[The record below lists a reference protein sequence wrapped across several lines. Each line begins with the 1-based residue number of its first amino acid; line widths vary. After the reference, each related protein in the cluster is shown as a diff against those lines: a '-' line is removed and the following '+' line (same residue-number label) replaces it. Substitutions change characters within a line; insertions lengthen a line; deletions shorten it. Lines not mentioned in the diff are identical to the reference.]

1 MPHCNRRIRIS
12 IVNPRER
19 EIRMMNLLKRSVLWS
34 AALLA
39 AAPLITSA
47 GSFQVSPVRVQLTPS
62 SPTAAINVRN
72 ESQTDSVILQLRAMD
87 WKQEAGEDVYTA
99 STELIATPPIFTIP
113 PGGTQTVR
121 VGLRKT
127 VQTDIQQ
134 TFRLY
139 LTEIPPA
146 PKDGFQGLQVA
157 LNIGI
162 PIFVAP
168 KSLSGTPPVWRASL
182 TPDGKLALSATNAS
196 NAHVQI
202 LDAQIYD
209 EKDSIAVAVLTEPK
223 YILAGQSTRW
233 QLALTRK
240 PVGMMRLTV
249 RTDGGSIETK
259 VNLAAAP

>member
-1 MPHCNRRIRIS
+1 MTLFNRF
-12 IVNPRER
+12 VCC
-19 EIRMMNLLKRSVLWS
+19 W
-34 AALLA
+34 AALFA
-39 AAPLITSA
+39 AIPLVTSA

-62 SPTAAINVRN
+62 SPTAAVSVRN
-72 ESQTDSVILQLRAMD
+72 ESQTESVVLQLRAMD
-87 WKQEAGEDVYTA
+87 WKQESGEDVYTA

-127 VQTDIQQ
+127 NQTDVQQ

-139 LTEIPPA
+139 LTEVPPA
-146 PKDGFQGLQVA
+146 PKEGFQGLQVA

-168 KSLSGTPPVWRASL
+168 KSLTGTPPVWRASV
-182 TPDGKLALSATNAS
+182 TTDGKLALTATNAS

-209 EKDSIAVAVLTEPK
+209 EKDGVAVAILAEPR
-223 YILAGQSTRW
+223 YILAGQTTRW

-240 PVGMMRLTV
+240 PVGMLKLNV

-259 VNLAAAP
+259 VNLTATAP

>member
-1 MPHCNRRIRIS
+1 
-12 IVNPRER
+12 
-19 EIRMMNLLKRSVLWS
+19 MNLLKQVVCWC
-34 AALLA
+34 AAFFA
-39 AAPLITSA
+39 AIPFIAFA

-62 SPTAAINVRN
+62 LPTAAITVRN
-72 ESQTDSVILQLRAMD
+72 ESQTDGVVLQLRAMD
-87 WKQEAGEDVYTA
+87 WKQNAGEDIYTA

-127 VQTDIQQ
+127 VQTAVQQ

-139 LTEIPPA
+139 LTEVPPA
-146 PKDGFQGLQVA
+146 PKEGFQGLQVA

-168 KSLSGTPPVWRASL
+168 GSLTGTPPVWRASL
-182 TPDGKLALSATNAS
+182 AADGKLALSATNAS

-209 EKDSIAVAVLTEPK
+209 EKGGDAVAILAEPR
-223 YILAGQSTRW
+223 YILANQTTRW
-233 QLALTRK
+233 QLALIRK
-240 PVGMMRLTV
+240 PVGTLRLAV
-249 RTDGGSIETK
+249 RTDGGNIETK
-259 VNLAAAP
+259 VNLAANAP